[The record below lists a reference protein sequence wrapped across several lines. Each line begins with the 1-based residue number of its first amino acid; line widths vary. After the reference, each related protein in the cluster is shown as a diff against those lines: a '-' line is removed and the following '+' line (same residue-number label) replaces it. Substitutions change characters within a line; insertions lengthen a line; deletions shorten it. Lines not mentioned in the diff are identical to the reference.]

1 MVTKKQNKKMLDA
14 IEGKKKSYDIVEIGI
29 VGVDSGQILLC
40 DPCYIDSDWE
50 NEEFKMPIPIEVS
63 TGKELKISSWQDEY
77 QKGMTFNQ
85 ARDKGLIREEYAK
98 TKSNFSYNACCQKTL
113 DLGYGQ
119 LNYKLGHAGVGVVSS
134 TGWGDGSYPVYA
146 KIDRKTKRVKE
157 LKVVFF

>member
-1 MVTKKQNKKMLDA
+1 MTTKKQNKKMLDV
-14 IEGKKKSYDIVEIGI
+14 IEGKKKSCDIVNIGF
-29 VGVDSGQILLC
+29 VGVDSGQILIC
-40 DPCYIDSDWE
+40 DPCYIGSEWE
-50 NEEFKMPIPIEVS
+50 NEDFAMPIQIEVS

-98 TKSNFSYNACCQKTL
+98 TKNNFSYNACCQKTL

-119 LNYKLGHAGVGVVSS
+119 LNYKLGHAGVGVVST

-146 KIDRKTKRVKE
+146 KIDKKTGRVKE